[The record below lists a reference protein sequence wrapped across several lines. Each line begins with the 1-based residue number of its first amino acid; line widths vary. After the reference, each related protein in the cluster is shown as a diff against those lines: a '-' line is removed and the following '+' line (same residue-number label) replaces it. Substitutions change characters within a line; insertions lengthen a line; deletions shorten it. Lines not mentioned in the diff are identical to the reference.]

1 MDLFDFLTLIG
12 GLCLFLFGMSLMGT
26 ALEKRAGSRLKV
38 LLGKLTNKRI
48 FGFLTGLGVTAV
60 IQSSSATTVMV
71 VGFVNSGLMTLRQ
84 AVNVIIGANVGT
96 TVTAWLL
103 SLSGINSSNVFIQL
117 LKPSSFSPLLALA
130 GVILYMMCKSSKHK
144 DTGLI
149 LLGFATLMFGM
160 DTMSAA
166 VAGLRNDPAFQNVL
180 LMFSNPL
187 FGLLAGLVLTCIIQS
202 SSASVGIL
210 QALST
215 TGQVTFGSALP
226 ILIGMDIGTCIT
238 AMLASIGTTHN
249 ARRAAV
255 AHLLFNIIGGAV
267 WLGLFYLLNAVIG
280 FPFMGDAV
288 TPVDIAI
295 VNSTFK
301 LLSTALLLPMGGVL
315 ERLATRLVPDRTGAG
330 GDAVVQLDERLLS
343 TPAIALDRCRRVA
356 SDMAEISGRAVENAL
371 KTLDHYS
378 DTLADSIRA
387 DESTA
392 DRYEDMLGT
401 YLVHLSS
408 CPMTD
413 GDSAGAAELLHIIG
427 DLERISDHAVHLLES
442 AEELHGKGISL
453 SSEAQRELHTL
464 TGAVSETLQ
473 HTLDAFLHNDLQAAA
488 LVEPL
493 EQVVD
498 TLKEQLRSRHILRLQ
513 KGSCSIEA
521 GFVWS
526 DLLTNL
532 ERIADHCSN
541 IAGCVMEI
549 THASLDL
556 HGHVRELK
564 TGSPEFIRQYQVF
577 ARKYAL
583 V

>member
-1 MDLFDFLTLIG
+1 MDLFDCLTLLG

-48 FGFLTGLGVTAV
+48 FGFLTGLGVTAI

-96 TVTAWLL
+96 TVTAWIL
-103 SLSGINSSNVFIQL
+103 SLSGISSTNVFIQL

-130 GVILYMMCKSSKHK
+130 GVILYMMCKSNKHK

-149 LLGFATLMFGM
+149 LLGFAILMFGM
-160 DTMSAA
+160 DTMSSA
-166 VAGLRNDPAFQNVL
+166 VTGLRNDPAFQNVL

-226 ILIGMDIGTCIT
+226 ILVGMDIGTCIT
-238 AMLASIGTTHN
+238 AMLASIGTTRN

-255 AHLLFNIIGGAV
+255 AHLLFNIIGGVV
-267 WLGLFYLLNAVIG
+267 WLGLFYILNAIIG
-280 FPFMGDAV
+280 FSFMGDAV

-295 VNSTFK
+295 VNSSFK
-301 LLSTALLLPMGGVL
+301 LLNTALLLPMGGVL
-315 ERLATRLVPDRTGAG
+315 ERLATRLVPDKAGAG
-330 GDAVVQLDERLLS
+330 NDVVVQLDERLLG
-343 TPAIALDRCRRVA
+343 TPAIAIDRCRRVA
-356 SDMAEISGRAVENAL
+356 ADMAEISCRAVDNAL
-371 KTLDHYS
+371 KTLDEYS
-378 DTLADSIRA
+378 DTLADSIRE
-387 DESTA
+387 DENTA

-408 CPMTD
+408 RPMAD
-413 GDSAGAAELLHIIG
+413 ADSACAAELLHIIG

-442 AEELHGKGISL
+442 AEEMTGKGITL
-453 SSEAQRELHTL
+453 SPEAQRELHTL
-464 TGAVSETLQ
+464 TGAVSETL
-473 HTLDAFLHNDLQAAA
+473 HYTLDAFLHNDLQAAA

-498 TLKEQLRSRHILRLQ
+498 TLKEQLRSRHVLRLQ

-549 THASLDL
+549 THSSLDL
-556 HGHVRELK
+556 HDHVRELK
-564 TGSPEFIRQYQVF
+564 TSNPEFIRQYQAF